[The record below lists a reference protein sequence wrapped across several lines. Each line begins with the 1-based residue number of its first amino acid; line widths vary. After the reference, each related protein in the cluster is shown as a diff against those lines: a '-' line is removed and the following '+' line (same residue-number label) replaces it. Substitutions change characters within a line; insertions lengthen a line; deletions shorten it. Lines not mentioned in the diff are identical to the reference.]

1 MKNQNKD
8 IKETKIYLITNIT
21 DNPYE
26 IYIGQT
32 KNPNTRLS
40 NHRNK
45 YHKDIKMTILDEIKT
60 QSRQEWKQLEAFW
73 LSMFQSWGFKL
84 DNKNNGGNGANQFS
98 KESIDKL
105 RKAKKGQ
112 TYSKFAIRVDKGK
125 LRPNSTHN
133 KPVNQ
138 YSLDGTFIK
147 QWNSAREA
155 QRFINGKDMG
165 SVGDCCREK
174 CKTGYK
180 FKWSYV

>member
-1 MKNQNKD
+1 MKE
-8 IKETKIYLITNIT
+8 IKIYLITNIT

-26 IYIGQT
+26 VYIGQT
-32 KNPNTRLS
+32 TNPYNRLA
-40 NHRNK
+40 NHRRN
-45 YHKDIKMTILDEIKT
+45 YHKDIEMTILDEIKT
-60 QSRQEWKQLEAFW
+60 TLRQDWEQLETFW
-73 LSMFQSWGFKL
+73 INQFQNWGFKL
-84 DNKNNGGNGANQFS
+84 NNKNKGGNGPTHFTNES
-98 KESIDKL
+98 KNKISI
-105 RKAKKGQ
+105 AKKGQ
-112 TYSKFAIRVDKGK
+112 TYSTFTTRYDKGK